1 MPQLPATS
9 LRAARPWS
17 IPWWRCVTSN
27 RSQIPQHDS
36 HAAEADHAEK
46 VLGRRRN
53 QTAGQT
59 ARNPDAAHRTTAAD
73 RSELFQVSAV
83 CANGHRL
90 PGSGRNPAEKICAC
104 YQRNKARDIWDLGVF
119 ATGPLDQVL
128 IRRLV
133 VLKLW
138 QARDTFDPARLM
150 RKFEDGRDFDWDDLR
165 QLLHRAVVIDR
176 KRITADCVRDLGFLA
191 ELTEDERSVARD
203 QYQRE
208 RDEAERL
215 RGAPALG

>member
-1 MPQLPATS
+1 M
-9 LRAARPWS
+9 
-17 IPWWRCVTSN
+17 
-27 RSQIPQHDS
+27 
-36 HAAEADHAEK
+36 
-46 VLGRRRN
+46 
-53 QTAGQT
+53 
-59 ARNPDAAHRTTAAD
+59 
-73 RSELFQVSAV
+73 
-83 CANGHRL
+83 
-90 PGSGRNPAEKICAC
+90 
-104 YQRNKARDIWDLGVF
+104 F